1 MGKVK
6 NQANLAQDLPGWDL
20 SVAFYSNL
28 DDPQIEADKKAMVK
42 LVKAVSVYRDTIVE
56 MAPYELSILLGKYEA
71 IIQLSRKLSYFAFL
85 YSDTHKNDPEA
96 SRFKSKVN
104 EEVSR
109 AFESLGFIHFELNS
123 LPDYKKIEFLNHP
136 KLQRWISWLRSL
148 FIGYWSLSEGASFII
163 NKKSLVS
170 SSWDRLYDETCANL
184 KFRFKGKI
192 LNEAEIRAKMRSK
205 SPEDRRI
212 AMAEMNRV
220 YKENAHVLT
229 MCYNMILKDKSV
241 DDELYGNRE
250 PVAESLSNNHIC
262 KEDLLAMINEVS
274 DSYIPISQRFY
285 KMMAKMQKTDQLNYA
300 DRCYNPVEVAG
311 KKITWLEC
319 VQKVLQA
326 YASFSLEYA
335 TYAAEIVN
343 SNIIDVPPRKG
354 KTSGAYCIRGEVP
367 YILLNFTGD
376 EDDANT
382 FAHELGHAVH
392 HLLSAQVGVLND
404 TTPTALAEVASEFA
418 ENLLFKQQLAS
429 VKDNR
434 EKLALLISRVQD
446 MINSIHRQVAFYK
459 FEERTHRERKKGELS
474 TERLNQI
481 WREENSRCLGFDVG
495 EDAEYMWMG
504 ISHIFGMPYYVYSY
518 AFAGLVV
525 NNLIKAYEN
534 WNEND
539 EFQMQES
546 FDDLYLDMLSNTGIE
561 DFKSLLE
568 PFGIDADDPEF
579 WANGLSVITEYID
592 EIEKLAKSEGLL

>member
-285 KMMAKMQKTDQLNYA
+285 KMMAKMMKTDQLNYA

-504 ISHIFGMPYYVYSY
+504 ISHIFVMPYYVYSY

>member
-28 DDPQIEADKKAMVK
+28 DDPQIEAEKKAMVK

-285 KMMAKMQKTDQLNYA
+285 KMMAKMMKTDQLNYA

-474 TERLNQI
+474 TARLNQI

>member
-85 YSDTHKNDPEA
+85 YSDTHKNDAEA
-96 SRFKSKVN
+96 ARFKSKVN

-109 AFESLGFIHFELNS
+109 AFESLGFIHFELNA

-205 SPEDRRI
+205 SPEDRRL

-250 PVAESLSNNHIC
+250 PVAESLSNNHIS

-285 KMMAKMQKTDQLNYA
+285 KMMAKMMKVDQLNYY
-300 DRCYNPVEVAG
+300 DRCYNPVEVNG

-474 TERLNQI
+474 TARLNQI